1 MALRIPEEDIPAL
14 AVIKAL
20 PEASARALADALKS
34 AKPSPDTSEMAARI
48 SKKVP
53 SIPMEQ
59 LSSILDA
66 LYTIYYIRELSGV
79 EPSTFLEDFM
89 EGVQNVPQLKA
100 GKQGMAR
107 LRGRFE
113 QLLSTNSFNLL
124 SKAKRLQRD
133 GERLYCDA
141 KILSDIRP
149 VFNRNPTSRPLGA
162 VVTHTLR
169 LGYHESGDHKEFRVI
184 LDSVDLDV
192 LADVVFRA
200 KAKDETLRELLK
212 DAKLPDL
219 GL

>member
-1 MALRIPEEDIPAL
+1 
-14 AVIKAL
+14 
-20 PEASARALADALKS
+20 
-34 AKPSPDTSEMAARI
+34 MAARI

-59 LSSILDA
+59 LASILDV

-100 GKQGMAR
+100 EKRGLAR

-149 VFNRNPTSRPLGA
+149 VFSHNPTSRPLGA

-184 LDSVDLDV
+184 LDSVDLDA
-192 LADVVFRA
+192 LADVIFRA
-200 KAKDETLRELLK
+200 QAKDGTLRALLK